1 MRADEQRIDAGQWHP
16 VCAALVAD
24 GASML
29 DMIAAVDEPGRAQID
44 LVVHLVDVDAGR
56 RHLVWTAVPRA
67 EPELASLTGLLPG
80 SAWHEREIHEMFGV
94 RFAGNPDLSPL
105 LTDGQAGFPLRRTTA
120 LPRRVATP
128 WPGAVDPAD
137 RPASGGRVAARP
149 RTRPGPPGIPSEWS
163 P

>member
-1 MRADEQRIDAGQWHP
+1 MRVHEQRVDPEQWHP

-44 LVVHLVDVDAGR
+44 VVVHLVDVTAGE
-56 RHLVWTAVPRA
+56 RHLVWTSVPRV
-67 EPELASLTGLLPG
+67 EPVLATLSDLLLG
-80 SAWHEREIHEMFGV
+80 AGWHEREAHEMFGV
-94 RFAGNPDLSPL
+94 HFVGNPDLSPL
-105 LTDGQAGFPLRRTTA
+105 LTDGQGGFPLRRTTP
-120 LPRRVATP
+120 LPRRLATP
-128 WPGAVDPAD
+128 WPGSVDPAD

-149 RTRPGPPGIPSEWS
+149 RTRPGPPGIPAEWT